1 MENKDIEQLETSSFR
16 DPDAKVFL
24 KDGEI
29 YRRISKN
36 YAKTFEKFINSGLY
50 EKLLSENRHM
60 GGQQERDGCA
70 VQSGRG
76 DHAGNL

>member
-36 YAKTFEKFINSGLY
+36 
-50 EKLLSENRHM
+50 
-60 GGQQERDGCA
+60 
-70 VQSGRG
+70 
-76 DHAGNL
+76 